1 MALFPASQSTSW
13 SASFLIAVAAIFW
26 PMLALGAEPEACP
39 RMVAD
44 GSAHVWRAAT
54 GQDRATVTFKGHATF
69 LIETLKGVR
78 VATDFNDHVHVPPP
92 LDAVTMNKA
101 HSTHFTNRPDPRIA
115 HVLRGWNPFGGA
127 VEHDVRIND
136 LRIRNIQTNLR
147 GWGVNDTEYLG
158 NSIFVFETGLLCI
171 AHLGHLHHE
180 LTPEHL
186 RQLGQIDVLMVPVD
200 GGYTLD
206 MEGMM
211 GVIEIISPR
220 IVLPMHFFGPYSLD
234 RFLNLAAR
242 RFDLERR
249 TSPTLVIDKQAL
261 PIKTRVI
268 VLPGRH

>member
-1 MALFPASQSTSW
+1 MALSAPAK
-13 SASFLIAVAAIFW
+13 L
-26 PMLALGAEPEACP
+26 PCLMGLMLALLWPGLARAAEPEACP

-44 GSAHVWRAAT
+44 GGAKLWRASAT
-54 GQDRATVTFKGHATF
+54 QDRATITFKGHATF

-78 VATDFNDHVHVPPP
+78 AATDYNDHVHVPLP

-101 HSTHFTNRPDPRIA
+101 HSTHFTNRPDPRIP
-115 HVLRGWNPFGGA
+115 HVLRGWNPAGGE
-127 VEHDVRIND
+127 VEHDLRLGD
-136 LRIRNIQTNLR
+136 LRIRNVQTNLR
-147 GWGVNDTEYLG
+147 GWGMTDTEYLA
-158 NSIFVFETGLLCI
+158 NSIFVFETGTLCI

-211 GVIEIISPR
+211 GVVEMISPR
-220 IVLPMHFFGPYSLD
+220 IVLPMHFFGPPTLE
-234 RFLNLAAR
+234 RFLKIASS
-242 RFDLERR
+242 RFDIERSS
-249 TSPTLVIDKQAL
+249 SPTIVIDKEAL
-261 PIKTRVI
+261 PGKTKVV